1 MPVKLLCSRVSANEF
16 VSPFVSSVFFPCLS
30 AVLLQIFLL
39 AVVPSLQILPG
50 TQQKWEKCFID
61 PDYEELVAVAKNGLE
76 KRCQSKKVV
85 IVGAGISG
93 LTAAKLLKDA
103 GCKVLI
109 LEASDR
115 LGGRI
120 VTHREQDW
128 YVELGAM
135 RLIVREFITQLKLK
149 LNPFYNTNANGWYL
163 VNNVRARAGDVERNP
178 DLLQY
183 PVAPAEKGK
192 TATLSMKQ
200 MTVFL
205 VPFQETKN
213 CSVLK
218 EKYDSFSI
226 KVIEIGIPV
235 SFSLTVP
242 DFLNY
247 DEITGGFDQL
257 PRAFY
262 RNILGGIKFQSTVV
276 KIQNMNDQVRVIYRS
291 PHTSVPQSVTADYVL
306 VTATARAT
314 RLIKFYPPLSVK
326 KTHAMRSLNYA
337 SATKVFLVCTKKF
350 WEKDGIHNGRSITD
364 LPSRTIYYPNHNFS
378 SGVGIILASYSWVND
393 AQFFVPLDDKKCV
406 DVVLDDLA
414 EIHQVPKDYI
424 QKICDKHVVKKWSL
438 DKYAMGGYV
447 AFTPYQF
454 VDYAKVL
461 FQNEG
466 RVHFAGEHTAQPHGW
481 IETSMKSA
489 VRAARNIHD
498 HTKGI

>member
-1 MPVKLLCSRVSANEF
+1 S
-16 VSPFVSSVFFPCLS
+16 
-30 AVLLQIFLL
+30 
-39 AVVPSLQILPG
+39 
-50 TQQKWEKCFID
+50 QKWEKCFID

-135 RLIVREFITQLKLK
+135 RLPRNHRIVREFITQLKLK

-192 TATLSMKQ
+192 TASELYDQTLDK
-200 MTVFL
+200 VW
-205 VPFQETKN
+205 TKN

-226 KVIEIGIPV
+226 KEYLIKEGNLSRGAVDMIGDV
-235 SFSLTVP
+235 MNEDGLFHASFLFSAMSFAT
-242 DFLNY
+242 FSEKNY

-489 VRAARNIHD
+489 VRAARNIHGAINASPLQQERNL
-498 HTKGI
+498 KENEL